1 MKTFIAFL
9 LFAALAVVINGQT
22 TSRPTRSTTTTRP
35 RVTPTRQQGPPLRP
49 VPSRAPTTLPPRP
62 PQNPQ
67 TQTRQQPPVPTR
79 TSQGPAVPTRSS
91 PGPQPPTRPPPGN
104 GGPPVPRPPVNPQNP
119 DLPDGWP
126 QAPTARPPPGG
137 NEHLTSRPP
146 RISVNGIPDPRC
158 PMTMSDPMNRN
169 PVQLPHESNCERFY
183 KCDHG
188 LAFEYQ
194 CPIGQHWNALR
205 NYCDFPA
212 NANCGGNNPPLWN
225 LPPNNNWN
233 NNVPNLPPNNN
244 WQNQPPNNNWNN
256 QPNNNWPQQPPAVP
270 LPEFIPPFQ
279 PNPPFQHPINIPMA
293 PGK

>member
-1 MKTFIAFL
+1 MRNFIAFL

-35 RVTPTRQQGPPLRP
+35 RATPTRQQGPALRP
-49 VPSRAPTTLPPRP
+49 VPSRAPSSIAPRP

-67 TQTRQQPPVPTR
+67 TQTRQPPPVPTR
-79 TSQGPAVPTRSS
+79 TSQGPPVPTRTN
-91 PGPQPPTRPPPGN
+91 Q
-104 GGPPVPRPPVNPQNP
+104 GPPVPTRTSQGPPVPTRNPNPQNP
-119 DLPDGWP
+119 DMPDGWP
-126 QAPTARPPPGG
+126 QEP
-137 NEHLTSRPP
+137 TSRPP
-146 RISVNGIPDPRC
+146 RISIIGIPDPRC

-194 CPIGQHWNALR
+194 CPIGQHWNTIR

-212 NANCGGNNPPLWN
+212 NANCGGNNPPSWN
-225 LPPNNNWN
+225 LPPNNNWPNQPPN
-233 NNVPNLPPNNN
+233 NDWNNQPNNN
-244 WQNQPPNNNWNN
+244 WPNQPPNNNWNN
-256 QPNNNWPQQPPAVP
+256 QPNNNWPNNNWPQQPPAVP
-270 LPEFIPPFQ
+270 LPEIIPPFQ